1 MPNYLNHIFYFFSS
15 SLTNIYNGI
24 TIAKFK
30 AALMLHHVHKT
41 KAPCDNVGKV
51 YVVNFFYS
59 KYLYT
64 VAYKCS
70 SLLVNISICFVKQM
84 TFSKITLLKNA

>member
-51 YVVNFFYS
+51 YVVNFFI
-59 KYLYT
+59 LNIYT
-64 VAYKCS
+64 LWHINVVAY
-70 SLLVNISICFVKQM
+70 
-84 TFSKITLLKNA
+84 